1 MSSEDFKSLIVTDPD
16 LVDEGIDVS
25 GLRTTTDTSPF
36 LLGNI
41 PDYSGIQYDYL
52 GPTKYS
58 DLMRLYMQGL
68 PMLETNT
75 PAKVITPGGE
85 SGDGGQATLPID
97 TIQPIDTPII
107 TDLTDDQINEFA
119 TEDTTMPPML
129 SPDMIGDID
138 TTPADIYTSPTSNV
152 APDGT
157 TMADMT
163 DDVDMNAI
171 DNPFAGTPV
180 NTPSGENP
188 FAYEDPTS
196 LAIGPDGAVDF
207 DTGPGIDS
215 YVEGIDLQ
223 NPDAGAPIEQAPP
236 GIMNPYD
243 PSQSTVLG
251 KPGIDRLDTSEVD
264 IPDNYFTDDSSTDI
278 EDISVE
284 LPTTNIETAFDPQ
297 AVNTILGPD
306 GITYDAVTGNPIYE
320 DLDAQAAA
328 TSITPETESALSQA
342 FRTGK
347 EALDSGMQTISQVGK
362 SIADSVKG
370 TYNDLNKT
378 VEVPGLG
385 EIDIGKTLGGLAINA
400 AVGAP
405 VSLVKYAMD
414 QLPPSKSQLAYDA
427 YTPTQQAIVDQEFG
441 PGGLLDGYNEVS
453 AFGKDAKGIAED
465 VLDQRLDNVGIDQR
479 TLDLADLVESLGGD
493 VPSEIEST
501 LSGDIQDTGDA
512 SVAEGIAAADRA
524 AAQAAAEAAELD
536 RQQRQREA
544 DAAAAGIDDSP
555 GETTDAS
562 GTEGEDQ
569 DRFGGGADIEGG
581 DPSET
586 SDDDF
591 ADDFDDGTMTG
602 TAGQGGDYG
611 LGPSGLS
618 SPGSQANSPGNPAN
632 QGGGDGDGCFL
643 AGTLVTMA
651 DSSTKPVEQVD
662 LKDNVAEGGK
672 VFATGKFL
680 IKNLYDYKGI
690 KVSGSHMVHEDD
702 NWVRVED
709 SKHGKPLGND
719 EHTVYV
725 FGSENRRILIN
736 DILFTDYFEVNEQNI
751 LIKDSEDF
759 FNNSKNY
766 GKIIDKQNVDIL
778 NAS

>member
-1 MSSEDFKSLIVTDPD
+1 MARDFESFIVDPSLLDPSIDATD
-16 LVDEGIDVS
+16 
-25 GLRTTTDTSPF
+25 LRTTTDTRQE
-36 LLGNI
+36 LLSDV
-41 PDYSGIQYDYL
+41 PDYAGIQFDPTRTSYL
-52 GPTKYS
+52 DDLYALYSGQLFMTPTATTS
-58 DLMRLYMQGL
+58 AVGSPTDEGGGGGVGV
-68 PMLETNT
+68 ET
-75 PAKVITPGGE
+75 PATITP
-85 SGDGGQATLPID
+85 S
-97 TIQPIDTPII
+97 TPIT
-107 TDLTDDQINEFA
+107 TDLTDDQINEFV